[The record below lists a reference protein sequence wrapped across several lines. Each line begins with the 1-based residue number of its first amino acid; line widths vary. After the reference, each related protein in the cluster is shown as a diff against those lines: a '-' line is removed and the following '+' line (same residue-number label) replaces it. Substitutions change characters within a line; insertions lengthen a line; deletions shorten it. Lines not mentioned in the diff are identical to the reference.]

1 MFIGMKKRIRIKD
14 IAIMAGVS
22 AGTVDR
28 VLHNR
33 GNVSEDAREAV
44 EKVLKKVDYKPNI
57 HISGLSL
64 RKDYNI
70 VVTTPNA
77 APGEYWEKIHNGIQ
91 LAVSRHES
99 INIRTQYLT
108 YDQYNIYSCQDVF
121 TQILLMSPDAVIIG
135 PTYKDETIDFTN
147 KLKEKSIPFV
157 LVDSLIEGCSP
168 LAYYSAN
175 HYICGYLMSK
185 LLFSLISKQDELA
198 VLQAIRIG
206 DQSANTS
213 ILRRE
218 GALAYLK
225 EVGYDKPIHN
235 LLFSAYDMDENELKM
250 REFFKRHPQVKG
262 VIVLNSRGNIVS
274 NVLKKC
280 DITDV
285 RLVALDL
292 TDSNVES
299 LREDKINFL
308 IDQNPDYQ
316 GYMAMKTL
324 LEHMVLKI
332 KPKEANIM
340 PLNIVTKE
348 TVDLQLDFN
357 FLRRI

>member
-1 MFIGMKKRIRIKD
+1 MKKRIRIKD

-33 GNVSEDAREAV
+33 GNVSEDARAAV

-64 RKDYNI
+64 RKEYNI
-70 VVTTPNA
+70 VITTPNA
-77 APGEYWEKIHNGIQ
+77 SPGEYWEKIHNGIQ
-91 LAVSRHES
+91 VAVSRHES
-99 INIRTQYLT
+99 INIRTEILT

-121 TQILLMSPDAVIIG
+121 TQVLLMSPDAVIIG

-147 KLKEKSIPFV
+147 KLKEKEIPFV
-157 LVDSLIEGCSP
+157 LVDSLVEGCAP

-185 LLFSLISKQDELA
+185 LLTSLIPAQGELA

-213 ILRRE
+213 ILRRK
-218 GALAYLK
+218 GAYAYLK
-225 EVGYDKPIHN
+225 EVGFKSRIHN
-235 LLFSAYDMDENELKM
+235 LLFSAYDMEQNEEKM
-250 REFFKRHPQVKG
+250 RGFFKTHNNVKG
-262 VIVLNSRGNIVS
+262 VIVLNSRGNIVA
-274 NVLKKC
+274 NVLKKTQI
-280 DITDV
+280 DDV

-299 LREDKINFL
+299 LREDKISFL

-324 LEHMVLKI
+324 LEHMVLKV

-357 FLRRI
+357 FLKRL